1 MSNPDPSSAR
11 AELARFFDLSA
22 ELLCITTWEGGIRR
36 ANSAWERTL
45 GIPAADLPGQSLQD
59 FIHPLDWEGVAQRLE
74 KLRHRSHPGSFDCR
88 CRTHDGSWRWLEWN
102 IASVPDEQLFYASA
116 RDITDRKRAEK
127 EIQKLAAFPRMS
139 PNAVFE
145 FAPDGELT
153 YFNDAASEL
162 AHALGQPHPARL
174 LPKGVAEM
182 VRTCLKRREKHQRV
196 EAAAGGRTLA
206 WTFYPLPASEVVH
219 AYACDITERRQAEER
234 IREQAALLDKAQDA
248 IIVRDLEHRI
258 LYWNKSAER
267 LFGWAAPDALGRNAF
282 ELLSARQ
289 GEACL
294 DALHQVLAT
303 GEWSGEL
310 THATQAGG
318 EVVVQS
324 RWTLVRDEHGHP
336 KSILALSTDFTDRK
350 QHETQFLR
358 AQRLESVGTLASG
371 IAHDL
376 NNILSPIIM
385 SVSLLQES
393 LTSEHDCRLLEAV
406 RISALRGAD
415 MTRQI
420 LAFTRGQQGKR
431 GVVNLK
437 HVISEIGKIARQT
450 FPPSIR
456 IETECAKE
464 LWPALA
470 DATQIHQ
477 VLMNLAVNARDAM
490 LPLGHEGR
498 LTICLQNAQLTE
510 AETSIHPEAKPGRYL
525 RLTVS
530 DTGVGIAPENIGK
543 IWEQFFSLKPAG
555 QGTGL
560 GLHTVLTI
568 VRSHGGFVHLESE
581 PGNGSCFDIYLPA
594 SDAAASV
601 DEAERAVPIPP
612 GRGETILVIDD
623 EHAFQELTRAIFH
636 KYGYRV
642 LTAGDGAEA
651 LALFAQRHRQI
662 DLVVTDMVMPCV
674 DGLATIRGLHRLKPG
689 LPVIA
694 TSGLSDNE
702 AALKEFKRT
711 TFLLKPFTAET
722 LLRTVTRSLQVPAA
736 TPLQSP

>member
-1 MSNPDPSSAR
+1 MNNATKSSTP
-11 AELARFFDLSA
+11 AEMDRFFDLSV
-22 ELLCITTWEGGIRR
+22 ELLCITSLAGEIRR
-36 ANSAWERTL
+36 ANPAWERTL
-45 GIPAADLPGQSLQD
+45 GIPAADVPGQALQD
-59 FIHPLDWEGVAQRLE
+59 FIHPQDWDAVAARLE
-74 KLRHRSHPGSFDCR
+74 KLRSRRLPEVFECR
-88 CRTHDGSWRWLEWN
+88 CRTQDGAWRWLEWN
-102 IASVPDEQLFYASA
+102 VASVPDEQLLYASA

-153 YFNDAASEL
+153 YFNDAANEL
-162 AHALGQPHPARL
+162 AHALGQPHPASI
-174 LPKGVAEM
+174 LPKGTAEV
-182 VRTCLKRREKHQRV
+182 VRTCLKRRENHQRV
-196 EAAAGGRTLA
+196 EAAAGDRTLA

-219 AYACDITERRQAEER
+219 AYACDITERRRAEER
-234 IREQAALLDKAQDA
+234 IHEQAALLDKAQDA

-294 DALHQVLAT
+294 DALRHVLDS

-310 THATQAGG
+310 SHATKAGS
-318 EVVVQS
+318 EIIVES
-324 RWTLVRDEHGHP
+324 RWTLVRDESGRP
-336 KSILALSTDFTDRK
+336 KSILALSTDVTEK
-350 QHETQFLR
+350 KHLETQFLR

-376 NNILSPIIM
+376 NNILAPIMM

-393 LTSEHDCRLLEAV
+393 LTCEHDCRLLETV
-406 RISALRGAD
+406 RLSALRGAE

-420 LAFTRGQQGKR
+420 LTFTRGKRGER

-437 HVISEIGKIARQT
+437 HLVSEVAKIARQT

-456 IETECAKE
+456 VETDCAKE

-498 LTICLQNAQLTE
+498 LTICLQNAQLT
-510 AETSIHPEAKPGRYL
+510 AEEIPLHPEAKPGRYL

-530 DTGVGIAPENIGK
+530 DTGIGIAPENIGK
-543 IWEQFFSLKPAG
+543 IWEQFFSLKSAG
-555 QGTGL
+555 QGTGI

-568 VRSHGGFVHLESE
+568 VRNHGGFVHVESE

-594 SDAAASV
+594 SDAAANV
-601 DEAERAVPIPP
+601 AETERATPIPP

-623 EHAFQELTRAIFH
+623 EHAFQELTRAIFN

-642 LTAGDGAEA
+642 ITAGDGAEA
-651 LALFAQRHRQI
+651 LALFAQRHRNI
-662 DLVVTDMVMPCV
+662 DLVVTDMIMPCV
-674 DGLATIRGLHRLKPG
+674 DGPATIRGLHRIKPG
-689 LPVIA
+689 LPIIA

-702 AALKEFKRT
+702 AALKEFSRT

-722 LLRTVTRSLQVPAA
+722 LLHAVTRSLQVPAA
-736 TPLQSP
+736 APLQSP